1 VPLVPST
8 KKVKLIKRQLAKEFI
23 KVFYPITFRKILVG
37 EELGKQK
44 GIILEMNSK
53 SILKNLCC
61 FFSMLFPLFL
71 YSQGEF
77 NNWYFGDHAGITF
90 NYGDP
95 PVALTDC
102 STALWVTGTTITVS
116 DSLGHLLFYSD
127 GVKVYNRHHF
137 VMPNG
142 HGLNPY
148 PDLGN
153 QIVFYVPY
161 LHDSN
166 FYYVFTVGI
175 PWDTAHRNPEGL
187 RYSVINMQLDTA
199 LGDIPSGQ
207 KNILIPSAWDAG
219 KNVTGTRHHNNKF
232 AWVVTRKY
240 HYTSC
245 YASYLVN
252 DTGLDTTAVLSNSL
266 IPINPNTPHAHQM
279 HEIKISPDGYKLI
292 AIYDYFNPITPI
304 SSVLEVCNFNSQTGQ
319 ITPLF
324 LIPGLFLPNGNR
336 ASVEFSRDSK
346 YLYTTEHNI
355 TTNQDQIVQF
365 DATKPDSLSFAQ
377 SRDTIGT
384 NLWSSG
390 LQLGPDGKIY
400 CTDNVS
406 PHLDLI
412 NNPSV
417 QGSGCNY
424 QNNAIDLLGH
434 DGFSGLPQLLQRYY
448 VYISHNGQCRGDTVS
463 FSTVLFPPVDSLS
476 WSFGDPV
483 SGSLNY
489 SNLPTPSHIYS
500 SAGTYN
506 VELIVRHNDKRM
518 DTAWQV
524 VTILPGPQPNL
535 GPNLTIC
542 IGDSVTFDAG
552 ACTGCTYLWKNLGS
566 GATVG
571 TSQTFRTGQAGTY
584 TALVTGSNGCIGR
597 DTVQLSTTPVP
608 AVSNSPPLVKTIC
621 TGESTNIPLTSSPP
635 GAMFHWTASLSSGNV
650 TGFSADSGLVIN
662 QVLTNPLATP
672 GIVIYHITPKIGS
685 CSGSK
690 VDYQVTVNPGDSVKV
705 SISAS
710 GNNICSGTSVTFTAI
725 PTYGGSSPAYLWK
738 VNGMNAGTNSAL
750 FTYIPLNNDV
760 VSCIL
765 TSSNTICVFN
775 NPATSNSITMMVNPQ
790 MPVSLSITSS
800 LNPVCAGNTV
810 LFTANPIN
818 EGPSPV
824 YQWKVN
830 GVNSGTNSSTFTYI
844 SVNNDQ
850 ISCELTSSLTVCVT
864 NNPATSNTIV
874 MQVDQN
880 HPVSLTISASL
891 NPVCA
896 GNTVLFTALP
906 VNPGLTP
913 VYQWKVNGVNAGTN
927 SSNYTYIPLNND
939 QVSCVMTSSLTSCV
953 TNNPA
958 TSNMVTM
965 TVNPNYTVSVTITAP
980 SDTVC
985 QGTSVQLT
993 AHPVNEGLTPIYQ
1006 WKVNGVNTGAN
1017 SSTFSYTPVNADVV
1031 SCVLTSSYTTCTT
1044 NNPATSNAVTMTVF
1058 NNLTAGIS
1066 ITAVPNPFCSGSIVN
1081 CSATPTNGG
1090 FTPSYQ
1096 WKVNGVNAGT
1106 NASTYSYIPQQGD
1119 IVQCVMNSSLS
1130 CITNNPVTSNTI
1142 VMNSLAAPSVSFTL
1156 CFDSVTTINAAAF
1169 KLKGGV
1175 PIGGVYSGPG
1185 VNSVTGV
1192 FTPSSAGIGTKTI
1205 TYFYQNSF
1213 SCANSKSKTI
1223 IVQAAP
1229 SFNCGQNLTDIRDN
1243 KVYPTVQLGTQC
1255 WMQKNLNYGSSI
1267 QGTTEQTDNCM
1278 NEKYCY
1284 SDNPANCNIYGGLY
1298 QWDEVMAYGNTPGS
1312 QGLCPPGWHIPT
1324 QAEWMVLFNNNL
1336 TQGMA
1341 GKPLQDSIF
1350 NGFRAKESGIVYSN
1364 ISWKFQ
1370 GFATLYWSSNPYGA
1384 IKALSHGMNLQNFS
1398 VSDYYSNRSNAFAVR
1413 CLKD

>member
-1 VPLVPST
+1 MVHEFT
-8 KKVKLIKRQLAKEFI
+8 IIGFTIIEKKIIVK
-23 KVFYPITFRKILVG
+23 
-37 EELGKQK
+37 EEIGNPK
-44 GIILEMNSK
+44 GIIFQMNSK
-53 SILKNLCC
+53 PILRRFCC
-61 FFSMLFPLFL
+61 IVCILFPLLVFP
-71 YSQGEF
+71 QGEF
-77 NNWYFGDHAGITF
+77 NNWYFGDHTGITF
-90 NYGDP
+90 NNGAP
-95 PVALTDC
+95 IALTNC
-102 STALWVTGTTITVS
+102 SAGFYDQQVSCTVS
-116 DSLGHLLFYSD
+116 DSLGNLLFYSD
-127 GVKVYNRHHF
+127 GWNVYNRNHQI
-137 VMPNG
+137 MPNG
-142 HGLNPY
+142 LQI
-148 PDLGN
+148 DMTFASN
-153 QIVFYVPY
+153 QGIFCVPFLQDHNLYY
-161 LHDSN
+161 LL
-166 FYYVFTVGI
+166 
-175 PWDTAHRNPEGL
+175 TAGRGYNNSHPPVGL
-187 RYSVINMQLDTA
+187 RYSIIDMQLDGG
-199 LGDIPSGQ
+199 LGDIETGQ
-207 KNILIPSAWDAG
+207 KNIQIPSGWDDC
-219 KNVTGTRHHNNKF
+219 NTVTGTRHMNNHY
-232 AWVVTRKY
+232 AWVVSRKWHNSSY
-240 HYTSC
+240 YTS
-245 YASYLVN
+245 YLIDQN
-252 DTGLDTTAVLSNSL
+252 GIDTTAVLSNSL
-266 IPINPNTPHAHQM
+266 ITMNVTPPYAGPSDLTWT
-279 HEIKISPDGYKLI
+279 IKISPDGKKLVTSY
-292 AIYDYFNPITPI
+292 AISDQ
-304 SSVLEVCNFNSQTGQ
+304 LEVCNFNSQTGQ
-319 ITPLF
+319 VTPLF
-324 LIPGLFLPNGNR
+324 LSHQTLNIMFGSL
-336 ASVEFSRDSK
+336 EFSRDSK
-346 YLYTTEHNI
+346 YLYAVEYMLLLH
-355 TTNQDQIVQF
+355 DYHIVQY
-365 DATKPDSLSFAQ
+365 DATAVDSVSFQQ
-377 SRDTIGT
+377 SKIVIDSVTDGIGY
-384 NLWSSG
+384 
-390 LQLGPDGKIY
+390 QLGPDGKIY
-400 CTDNVS
+400 CGEYSTFLNV
-406 PHLDLI
+406 I
-412 NNPSV
+412 NNPST
-417 QGSGCNY
+417 QGLGCNY
-424 QNNAIDLLGH
+424 QKNAVDLLGRYSFY
-434 DGFSGLPQLLQRYY
+434 GFPQLLQRYY
-448 VYISHNGQCRGDTVS
+448 LYIRHNGQCQGEPIS
-463 FSTVLFPPVDSLS
+463 FSTTVFPPVDSLS
-476 WSFGDPV
+476 WSFGDLV

-662 QVLTNPLATP
+662 QVLTNPLAIP
-672 GIVIYHITPKIGS
+672 GIVIYHIIPKIGN

-710 GNNICSGTSVTFTAI
+710 LNNICAGTSVTFTAI

-818 EGPSPV
+818 EGSSPV

-830 GVNSGTNSSTFTYI
+830 GVNTGTNSSTFTYI
-844 SVNNDQ
+844 PVNNDQ
-850 ISCELTSSLTVCVT
+850 ISCVLTSSFTVCVT
-864 NNPATSNTIV
+864 NNPATSNTII

-880 HPVSLTISASL
+880 HPVSLSISASL
-891 NPVCA
+891 NPICA

-913 VYQWKVNGVNAGTN
+913 LYQWKVNGVNTGNN
-927 SSNYTYIPLNND
+927 STTFTYIPLNND
-939 QVSCVMTSSLTSCV
+939 QVSCVLTSSLTTCV

-958 TSNMVTM
+958 TSNVVTM
-965 TVNPNYTVSVTITAP
+965 TVNPNYAVSVTISTP

-985 QGTSVQLT
+985 QGTSVLFT
-993 AHPVNEGLTPIYQ
+993 AQPVNEGLTPVYQ
-1006 WKVNGVNTGAN
+1006 WKVNGVNSGAN
-1017 SSTFSYTPVNADVV
+1017 SSTFSYSPVNTDLV
-1031 SCVLTSSYTTCTT
+1031 SCVLTSSYTSCTT
-1044 NNPATSNAVTMTVF
+1044 NNPATSNALTMTVI
-1058 NNLTAGIS
+1058 NNLTAGVSIS
-1066 ITAVPNPFCSGSIVN
+1066 AIPNPFCSGSTVN

-1142 VMNSLAAPSVSFTL
+1142 VMNALTAPSVSFTL
-1156 CFDSVTTINAAAF
+1156 CFDSITTINAAAF
-1169 KLKGGV
+1169 KLKGGI

-1185 VNSVTGV
+1185 VNSSTGV
-1192 FTPSSAGIGTKTI
+1192 FTPSVAGVGTKTI
-1205 TYFYQNSF
+1205 IYFYQNSF
-1213 SCANSKSKTI
+1213 SCSNLKTKTI
-1223 IVQAAP
+1223 IVQAVP
-1229 SFNCGQNLTDIRDN
+1229 SFTCGQNLTDIRDS
-1243 KVYPTVQLGTQC
+1243 KVYPTIQLGTQC
-1255 WMQKNLNYGSSI
+1255 WMQKNLNYGSSL
-1267 QGTTEQTDNCM
+1267 QGTTEQTDNCV

-1284 SDNPANCNIYGGLY
+1284 NDNAANCTLYGGLY
-1298 QWDEVMAYGNTPGS
+1298 QWDELMAYSNTPGA

-1324 QAEWMVLFNNNL
+1324 QTEWNTLFTFYQQQAL
-1336 TQGMA
+1336 A
-1341 GKPLQDSIF
+1341 GKPLQDTIIM
-1350 NGFRAKESGIVYSN
+1350 GFRAKESGVIYSN
-1364 ISWKFQ
+1364 FSWSFK
-1370 GFATLYWSSNPYGA
+1370 GFATIFWTSTPLGT
-1384 IKALSHGMNLQNFS
+1384 IKAMSHGMNLINFS
-1398 VSDYYSNRSNAFAVR
+1398 VSDYPANRSNALTVR
-1413 CLKD
+1413 CLMN

>member
-1 VPLVPST
+1 
-8 KKVKLIKRQLAKEFI
+8 
-23 KVFYPITFRKILVG
+23 
-37 EELGKQK
+37 
-44 GIILEMNSK
+44 
-53 SILKNLCC
+53 
-61 FFSMLFPLFL
+61 
-71 YSQGEF
+71 
-77 NNWYFGDHAGITF
+77 
-90 NYGDP
+90 
-95 PVALTDC
+95 
-102 STALWVTGTTITVS
+102 
-116 DSLGHLLFYSD
+116 
-127 GVKVYNRHHF
+127 
-137 VMPNG
+137 MPNG
-142 HGLNPY
+142 LHIMY
-148 PDLGN
+148 PFTSFQGIFCVPSLQDTN
-153 QIVFYVPY
+153 IFY
-161 LHDSN
+161 L
-166 FYYVFTVGI
+166 FTVG
-175 PWDTAHRNPEGL
+175 TAFSNGHPPLGL
-187 RYSVINMQLDTA
+187 MYSIIDMQLDGG
-199 LGDIPSGQ
+199 LGDIQSGQ
-207 KNILIPSAWDAG
+207 KNIPIPSAWDACIT
-219 KNVTGTRHHNNKF
+219 VTGTRHQNNKF

-240 HYTSC
+240 HNSSY
-245 YASYLVN
+245 YASYLIN
-252 DTGLDTTAVLSNSL
+252 NTGLDTIPVLSNSL
-266 IPINPNTPHAHQM
+266 IPINVQSNGTPSD
-279 HEIKISPDGYKLI
+279 ESFTIKISPDGNKLI
-292 AIYDYFNPITPI
+292 TSYAL

-319 ITPLF
+319 ITPQF
-324 LIPGLFLPNGNR
+324 LIHNQIQWMYGSL
-336 ASVEFSRDSK
+336 EFSRDSK
-346 YLYTTEHNI
+346 YLYAVETPIANHYH
-355 TTNQDQIVQF
+355 IVQY
-365 DATKPDSLSFAQ
+365 DATLLDSLSFQQ
-377 SRDTIGT
+377 SRIVIDSVSNGIGY
-384 NLWSSG
+384 
-390 LQLGPDGKIY
+390 QLGPDGKIY
-400 CTDNVS
+400 CGQYSTF
-406 PHLDLI
+406 LDVI

-417 QGSGCNY
+417 QGLGCNY
-424 QNNAIDLLGH
+424 QTNAVNLLGNH
-434 DGFSGLPQLLQRYY
+434 SYWGFPQLLQRYY
-448 VYISHNGQCRGDTVS
+448 VYIRHTGQCREDSVS
-463 FSTVLFPPVDSLS
+463 FSTVLWPPVDSLS
-476 WSFGDPV
+476 WSFGDPF

-489 SNLPTPSHIYS
+489 SNLTTPSHIFS

-535 GPNLTIC
+535 GPDLTIC

-552 ACTGCTYLWKNLGS
+552 ACSGCTYLWKNIGS

-584 TALVTGSNGCIGR
+584 AAIVTGSNGCIGR
-597 DTVQLSTTPVP
+597 DTIQLSTTPVP

-621 TGESTNIPLTSSPP
+621 TGESTNIPLTSNPP

-662 QVLTNPLATP
+662 QVLTNSLATP
-672 GIVIYHITPKIGS
+672 GIVTYHITPKIGS

-705 SISAS
+705 SITAS
-710 GNNICSGTSVTFTAI
+710 GNNICSGTSVIFMAT
-725 PTYGGSSPAYLWK
+725 PTYGGSSPSFQWK
-738 VNGMNAGTNSAL
+738 VNGVNAGTNSSV
-750 FTYIPLNNDV
+750 FNYTPLNNDV

-765 TSSNTICVFN
+765 TSSNTVCVFN
-775 NPATSNSITMMVNPQ
+775 NPATSNAITMTVNPQ

-818 EGPSPV
+818 EGSSPV

-844 SVNNDQ
+844 PVNNDQ

-880 HPVSLTISASL
+880 HPVSLTVSASL

-896 GNTVLFTALP
+896 GNTVLFTAFP
-906 VNPGLTP
+906 INEGSSP
-913 VYQWKVNGVNAGTN
+913 VYQWKVNGVNAGIN
-927 SSNYTYIPLNND
+927 SSTFTYIPVNND
-939 QVSCVMTSSLTSCV
+939 QVSCVLTSSLITCV

-965 TVNPNYTVSVTITAP
+965 TVNPNYAVSVTISAP

-985 QGTSVQLT
+985 QGTSAQFT

>member
-1 VPLVPST
+1 MGPFLRNVISNT
-8 KKVKLIKRQLAKEFI
+8 LICI
-23 KVFYPITFRKILVG
+23 
-37 EELGKQK
+37 
-44 GIILEMNSK
+44 
-53 SILKNLCC
+53 
-61 FFSMLFPLFL
+61 LFPLFL

-77 NNWYFGDHAGITF
+77 NNWYFGEHAGITF
-90 NYGDP
+90 NNGAP
-95 PVALTDC
+95 IALTNCATSFSNQFATC
-102 STALWVTGTTITVS
+102 SMS
-116 DSLGHLLFYSD
+116 DSLGNLLFYSD
-127 GVKVYNRHHF
+127 GFRVYNRNHSI
-137 VMPNG
+137 MPNG
-142 HGLNPY
+142 HFINGQDFSQHQAVFCVPSLQDTNLFFLFTIDWYFTNLYPNP
-148 PDLGN
+148 L
-153 QIVFYVPY
+153 
-161 LHDSN
+161 
-166 FYYVFTVGI
+166 
-175 PWDTAHRNPEGL
+175 GL
-187 RYSVINMQLDTA
+187 RYSIIDMQLDGG
-199 LGDIPSGQ
+199 LGDIQAGQ
-207 KNILIPSAWDAG
+207 KKIPIPSAWDACY
-219 KNVTGTRHHNNKF
+219 NVTGTRHQNNKF
-232 AWVVTRKY
+232 AWVIARKY
-240 HYTSC
+240 YNSSF
-245 YASYLVN
+245 YISYLISN
-252 DTGLDTTAVLSNSL
+252 SGLDTIPVLSPSL
-266 IPINPNTPHAHQM
+266 IPLSINPSDTTLSDYNDI
-279 HEIKISPDGYKLI
+279 IKISPDGKKLI
-292 AIYDYFNPITPI
+292 ATYMLAHK
-304 SSVLEVCNFNSQTGQ
+304 LEVCNFNSQTGQ
-319 ITPLF
+319 VTPLF
-324 LIPGLFLPNGNR
+324 LTTNYMNTHRGLL
-336 ASVEFSRDSK
+336 EFSLDSK
-346 YLYTTEHNI
+346 YVYVNENDPFNTSLVYCL
-355 TTNQDQIVQF
+355 QF
-365 DATKPDSLSFAQ
+365 DVTKTDSLSFIQ
-377 SRDTIGT
+377 SKVIIDSAYLDIGY
-384 NLWSSG
+384 
-390 LQLGPDGKIY
+390 QLGPDGKIY
-400 CTDNVS
+400 CAHNSTF
-406 PHLDLI
+406 LDVI

-417 QGSGCNY
+417 HGLGCDYQHDAVNLSGKHCN
-424 QNNAIDLLGH
+424 A
-434 DGFSGLPQLLQRYY
+434 GFPQLLQRYY
-448 VYISHNGQCRGDTVS
+448 IYISHNGQCRGDTVS

-489 SNLPTPSHIYS
+489 SDLPTPSHIYS

-535 GPNLTIC
+535 GPDQTIC

-635 GAMFHWTASLSSGNV
+635 GAMFHWTATLSSGTV

-662 QVLTNPLATP
+662 QILTNPLAIP
-672 GIVIYHITPKIGS
+672 GIVIYHIIPKIGS

-710 GNNICSGTSVTFTAI
+710 GNTVCSGTSVTFTAI
-725 PTYGGSSPAYLWK
+725 PTYGGSSPSYQWK
-738 VNGMNAGTNSAL
+738 VNGVNAGTNSSV
-750 FTYIPLNNDV
+750 FNYTPLNNDV

-765 TSSNTICVFN
+765 SSSNTICVFN
-775 NPATSNSITMMVNPQ
+775 NPATSNAITMIVNPQ

-810 LFTANPIN
+810 LFTAHPIN
-818 EGPSPV
+818 EGSSPV

-830 GVNSGTNSSTFTYI
+830 GVNAGTNSSTFTYI
-844 SVNNDQ
+844 PVNNDQ
-850 ISCELTSSLTVCVT
+850 VSCVLTSSFTVCVT
-864 NNPATSNTIV
+864 NNPATSNTII

-880 HPVSLTISASL
+880 HPVSLTVSASL

-896 GNTVLFTALP
+896 GTSVLFTALP

-913 VYQWKVNGVNAGTN
+913 VYQWKLNGVNAGTN
-927 SSNYTYIPLNND
+927 SSTFTYTPVNND
-939 QVSCVMTSSLTSCV
+939 QVSCVLTSSLTTCV

-958 TSNMVTM
+958 TSNVVTM
-965 TVNPNYTVSVTITAP
+965 TVNPNLTVSVTITTL

-985 QGTSVQLT
+985 QGTSVVFT
-993 AHPVNEGLTPIYQ
+993 AHPVNEGLTPVYQ
-1006 WKVNGVNTGAN
+1006 WKLNGVNTGGN
-1017 SSTFSYTPVNADVV
+1017 SSTFSFTPVNADVI
-1031 SCVLTSSYTTCTT
+1031 SCVLTSSYTACTM
-1044 NNPATSNAVTMTVF
+1044 NNPATSNAITMTVF

-1066 ITAVPNPFCSGSIVN
+1066 ITAVPNPFCSGSTVN
-1081 CSATPTNGG
+1081 CSAVSTNGG

-1106 NASTYSYIPQQGD
+1106 NTSIYSYIPQQGD

-1142 VMNSLAAPSVSFTL
+1142 VMNALTAPSVSFTL
-1156 CFDSVTTINAAAF
+1156 CFDSITTINAAAF

-1229 SFNCGQNLTDIRDN
+1229 SFNCSQNMTDIRDN
-1243 KVYPTVQLGTQC
+1243 KVYSTVQLGTQC
-1255 WMQKNLNYGSSI
+1255 WMQKNLNYGTSL
-1267 QGTTEQTDNCM
+1267 QGTTEQTDNCI

-1284 SDNPANCNIYGGLY
+1284 NDNAANCTLYGGLY
-1298 QWDEVMAYGNTPGS
+1298 QWDELMAYTNTPGT
-1312 QGLCPPGWHIPT
+1312 QGLCPPGWHVPT
-1324 QAEWMVLFNNNL
+1324 QTEWNTLFTFYQQQAL
-1336 TQGMA
+1336 A
-1341 GKPLQDSIF
+1341 GKPLQDTIIM
-1350 NGFRAKESGIVYSN
+1350 GFRAKESGVIYSN
-1364 ISWKFQ
+1364 FSWSFK
-1370 GFATLYWSSNPYGA
+1370 GFATIFWTSTPSGT
-1384 IKALSHGMNLQNFS
+1384 IKAMSHGMNLINFS
-1398 VSDYYSNRSNAFAVR
+1398 VSDYPANRSNAFAVR
-1413 CLKD
+1413 CLMN

>member
-1 VPLVPST
+1 MKTSFT
-8 KKVKLIKRQLAKEFI
+8 IKIFLC
-23 KVFYPITFRKILVG
+23 KIC
-37 EELGKQK
+37 
-44 GIILEMNSK
+44 I
-53 SILKNLCC
+53 
-61 FFSMLFPLFL
+61 LFPLFL
-71 YSQGEF
+71 FSQGEF
-77 NNWYFGDHAGITF
+77 NNWYFGYHAGITF
-90 NYGDP
+90 NNGA
-95 PVALTDC
+95 PVALTNCANAFHNNFATC
-102 STALWVTGTTITVS
+102 SVS
-116 DSLGHLLFYSD
+116 DSLGNLLFYSD
-127 GVKVYNRHHF
+127 GFNVFNRNHNI
-137 VMPNG
+137 MPNG
-142 HGLNPY
+142 HGLN
-148 PDLGN
+148 LTGGFQT
-153 QIVFYVPY
+153 QIVFYVPF
-161 LHDSN
+161 LQDTN
-166 FYYVFTVGI
+166 LFFLFTI
-175 PWDTAHRNPEGL
+175 DIYPTSSYPTPNGL
-187 RYSVINMQLDTA
+187 RYSVIDMQLDGG
-199 LGDIPSGQ
+199 LGDIQSGQ
-207 KNILIPSAWDAG
+207 KNIPIPSAWDACQT
-219 KNVTGTRHHNNKF
+219 VTGTRHRNNKF

-240 HYTSC
+240 YNSSY
-245 YASYLVN
+245 YASYSVSN
-252 DTGLDTTAVLSNSL
+252 TGLDTIAVLSNSL
-266 IPINPNTPHAHQM
+266 IPININGGPSQIIET
-279 HEIKISPDGYKLI
+279 IKISPDGNKLI
-292 AIYDYFNPITPI
+292 STYVGT
-304 SSVLEVCNFNSQTGQ
+304 SLLEVCNFNSQTGQ

-324 LIPGLFLPNGNR
+324 LIPNLMSSMRGML
-336 ASVEFSRDSK
+336 EFSRDSK
-346 YLYTTEHNI
+346 YVYVTEQPSSSMAHC
-355 TTNQDQIVQF
+355 VQF
-365 DATKPDSLSFAQ
+365 DASKTDSLSFIQ
-377 SRDTIGT
+377 SKVIIDSASMSIGY
-384 NLWSSG
+384 
-390 LQLGPDGKIY
+390 QLGPDGKIY
-400 CTDNVS
+400 CTEWGTF
-406 PHLDLI
+406 LDVI
-412 NNPSV
+412 NNPSI
-417 QGSGCNY
+417 QGLGCNY
-424 QNNAIDLLGH
+424 QHNAVNLLGREAVW
-434 DGFSGLPQLLQRYY
+434 GFPQLLQRYY
-448 VYISHNGQCRGDTVS
+448 VYISHIGQCPGDTVR
-463 FSTVLFPPVDSLS
+463 FSTTLFPPVDSLS

-489 SNLPTPSHIYS
+489 SNLPTPSHIFS
-500 SAGTYN
+500 SAGAYN

-535 GPNLTIC
+535 GPDLTIC

-552 ACTGCTYLWKNLGS
+552 VCSGCSYLWKNLGT

-584 TALVTGSNGCIGR
+584 AAIVTGSNGCIGR
-597 DTVQLSTTPVP
+597 DTVQLSTTPIP

-621 TGESTNIPLTSSPP
+621 TGESTNIPLSSAPP

-662 QVLTNPLATP
+662 QVLTNPLTTP
-672 GIVIYHITPKIGS
+672 GIVFYHIIPKIGS

-690 VDYQVTVNPGDSVKV
+690 VDYQVIVNPGDSVKV

-725 PTYGGSSPAYLWK
+725 PTYGGSSPSYQWK
-738 VNGMNAGTNSAL
+738 VNGVNAGTNSSV
-750 FTYIPLNNDV
+750 FNYIPLNNDV

-775 NPATSNSITMMVNPQ
+775 NPATSNAITMIVNPQ
-790 MPVSLSITSS
+790 MPVSVSVTSS

-818 EGPSPV
+818 EGSSPV

-830 GVNSGTNSSTFTYI
+830 GVNAGTNSSTFTYI
-844 SVNNDQ
+844 PVNNDQ
-850 ISCELTSSLTVCVT
+850 VSCVLTSSLTVCVT

-927 SSNYTYIPLNND
+927 SSTFTYIPVNND
-939 QVSCVMTSSLTSCV
+939 QVSCVLTSSLTTCV

-965 TVNPNYTVSVTITAP
+965 TVNPNYSVSVTISAP

-985 QGTSVQLT
+985 QGTSVQFT

-1006 WKVNGVNTGAN
+1006 WKVNGANTGAN
-1017 SSTFSYTPVNADVV
+1017 SSTFSYTPVNNDVV
-1031 SCVLTSSYTTCTT
+1031 SCVLTSSYTSCTT
-1044 NNPATSNAVTMTVF
+1044 NNPAASNAVTMTVF

-1066 ITAVPNPFCSGSIVN
+1066 IIAVPNPFCSGNTVN

-1096 WKVNGVNAGT
+1096 WKVNGVNAGI
-1106 NASTYSYIPQQGD
+1106 NASTYSFVPMQGD
-1119 IVQCVMNSSLS
+1119 IVQCVMTSSLS

-1142 VMNSLAAPSVSFTL
+1142 LMNALAAPSVSFTL
-1156 CFDSVTTINAAAF
+1156 CFDSITTLNAADF

-1229 SFNCGQNLTDIRDN
+1229 SFNCGQNMTDIRDN
-1243 KVYPTVQLGTQC
+1243 KVYSTVQLGTQC
-1255 WMQKNLNYGSSI
+1255 WMQKNLNYGTSL
-1267 QGTTEQTDNCM
+1267 QGTTEQTDNCI

-1284 SDNPANCNIYGGLY
+1284 NDNASNCTLYGGLY
-1298 QWDEVMAYGNTPGS
+1298 QWDELMAYNSNPGT
-1312 QGLCPPGWHIPT
+1312 QGLCPPGWHVPT
-1324 QAEWMVLFNNNL
+1324 QSEWNTLFTFYQQQAL
-1336 TQGMA
+1336 A
-1341 GKPLQDSIF
+1341 GKPLQDTIIM
-1350 NGFRAKESGIVYSN
+1350 GFRAMESGVIYSN
-1364 ISWKFQ
+1364 FSWSFK
-1370 GFATLYWSSNPYGA
+1370 GFATIFWTSTPSGT
-1384 IKALSHGMNLQNFS
+1384 IKAMSHGMNLINFS
-1398 VSDYYSNRSNAFAVR
+1398 VSDYPANRSNAFTVR
-1413 CLKD
+1413 CLMN